1 MAAEQGGNVPDKF
14 PDQRFDDEAIVLI
27 DELLDATGIF
37 LGDKEGRLVPAVTL
51 IADAL
56 HRAARFEM
64 MAAHAMLEKRS
75 KELYAAGRQSE
86 SDVVAGLAAQIF
98 QRIGNWRD
106 PKSPF

>member
-1 MAAEQGGNVPDKF
+1 MSF
-14 PDQRFDDEAIVLI
+14 PDQKFDDQAIVLI
-27 DELLDATGIF
+27 DDLKAVGILLAAPVDDDASHGV
-37 LGDKEGRLVPAVTL
+37 EL

-56 HRAARFEM
+56 RRSARFEII
-64 MAAHAMLEKRS
+64 AAHAILEKRA